1 MTKSVRVV
9 FVGAMSLYAFVGVS
23 NVLEHAGITAFFDL
37 YEDFA
42 EILFVPA
49 LAYVASTMYQNQ
61 QIDSQQKAARV
72 MRQQNDLLLNI
83 VDTVPGGIL
92 VVGPTGAVTF
102 ANEGAERLLGMT
114 SDSGGS
120 VSITPSWTLL
130 DPRVRA
136 RRPRLR
142 RSPSGGTLT
151 RTPLFA
157 RWPDGTQ
164 TGTWCSARRP
174 CRPTAENWAAA
185 SSRSR
190 PRATAVRRGEHVARE
205 RSSAP
210 RVSSGRRCLRPR
222 G

>member
-1 MTKSVRVV
+1 MNTVVVTADVISTVAFVIAGLMALLAPFDSPLVTKSVRVV

-130 DPRVRA
+130 DPSHGRGDDA
-136 RRPRLR
+136 CADRLR
-142 RSPSGGTLT
+142 GNALAHPTCC
-151 RTPLFA
+151 PVA
-157 RWPDGTQ
+157 RWHADRVGVQLDAHVGPRRR
-164 TGTWCSARRP
+164 TGRQHRR
-174 CRPTAENWAAA
+174 
-185 SSRSR
+185 
-190 PRATAVRRGEHVARE
+190 V
-205 RSSAP
+205 
-210 RVSSGRRCLRPR
+210 
-222 G
+222 